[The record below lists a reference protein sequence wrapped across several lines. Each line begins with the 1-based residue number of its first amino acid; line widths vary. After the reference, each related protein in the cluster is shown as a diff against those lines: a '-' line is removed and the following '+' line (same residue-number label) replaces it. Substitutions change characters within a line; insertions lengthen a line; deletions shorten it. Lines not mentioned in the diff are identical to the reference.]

1 MLRHIKSVREI
12 DWTGRHRS
20 ANYSPVDIECYH
32 RGARV
37 WVRDP
42 ETVWKG
48 GELIKDFKA
57 EDKTLAVELE
67 DGDTATI
74 KIRSKEDL
82 PPLRNPEILIG
93 ENDLTSLSYLHEPA
107 VLYNLNER
115 FIRNTAIY
123 TYCGIVLV
131 AINPYEQ
138 LPLYGE
144 DVIQAYHGQD
154 MGSMDPHIFA
164 VAEEA
169 FKRMARFEQDQS
181 IIVSGESG
189 AGKTVSAKYA
199 MRYFATVGG
208 SSSETQVEKKVLASN
223 PIMEAIGNAKTTRN
237 DNSSRF
243 GKYIEI
249 RFNRLHHI
257 VGANMRTY
265 LLEKSRVVFQAPEER
280 NYHIFYQLCACCDQ
294 QDLKELALGSAAD
307 FHYTNQGATDS
318 YSNGHPDEFYYTSQG
333 EAPTVDGIDDKAN
346 LEETREAFKL
356 LGFKEDMVKQIF
368 RIIGAV
374 LHFGN
379 VEIRPDQHESSKIEV
394 ENESLPILC
403 NLLGIEEDAMRK
415 WLCNRKIV
423 TVQEVLTKPLRR
435 DMAVFSRDALAK
447 HIYAQLFSWIVDQI
461 NKAMDTQAKTT
472 NFIGVLDIYGFEMF
486 EINSFE
492 QFCINYAN
500 EKLQQQFTQH
510 VFKLEQEEYVK
521 EKIEWSFID
530 YYDNQPCIDMIESKL
545 GILDLLDEECML
557 PKGSD
562 ENWCNKLY
570 NKLTSHSHFSKPR
583 TSRTA
588 FLVHHF
594 ADKVEYESEGFV
606 QKNRDQVNDE
616 HLNILMASQYEF
628 VAELFRPKQEAPP
641 TQHHKRGNV
650 KPMIAPVKSTKTF
663 KKSVGSQFRDSL
675 TYLMMKLNST
685 TPHYVRC
692 IKPNDYKLPFTFEP
706 KRAVEQLR
714 ACGVLE
720 TIRISAAGYPS
731 RWSYSEFFTRYRV
744 LMVRKEINKK
754 DVRGTS
760 EKTLKRLIVRE
771 NPKDPDKYQFG
782 KTKIFFRA
790 GQVAYLEKLRADKL
804 RAACVLMQKT
814 VRGWMQRTKYQR
826 LLAATIVM
834 QKYTRAYLA
843 KKLTKF
849 LRETRASIIIQKTW
863 RRYRCRRDFLI
874 IRNATLKIQSYY
886 RGMVGR
892 NIYMEALR
900 QYRATTLQ
908 RYIRGW
914 QVRTWYRRTRRAL
927 VLLQCCVRRWKAR
940 KELKLLKIEARSV
953 EHYKALNRGMEN
965 KIISITHKVDELNK
979 ENVRLRETEQVML
992 KLKDDLGD
1000 LEKVKAESK
1009 ELNKTV
1015 ADQETE
1021 LEKLRRLL
1029 EETQTEKGLVEEEL
1043 QSVMKARAEEKQQYE
1058 EESNKLKDSLVEQ
1071 ENKLKELEESIELQ
1085 VNTAVEETKEHLI
1098 AEFEDERSRHQKL
1111 LQDYTRLEQ
1120 RFDNLKE
1127 DMQAM
1132 ENSPTAHMNGGMVPR
1147 HVRADSSEGAESGY
1161 GTLATTTT
1169 EDAENVEV
1177 EIEEQ
1182 GEEKASMDISVFI
1195 KLQQRCRD
1203 LEKEKSKLEVQ
1214 LEKRDVD
1221 GRNRTN
1227 TIENELEHL
1236 HLMNNDLKEENNR
1249 MKKDMENLR
1258 RTLEGDDE
1266 ENNPVKILNNQ
1277 VDVLNLE
1284 NEKHRQ
1290 EIVKLKTD
1298 LVNRRRQWALQE
1310 GDSVET
1316 GTNTEQHM
1324 LVSDE
1329 DLDNLQLDSS
1339 SIISDYKSVKTTNQ
1353 ILEKEIQ
1360 ALRMNYDY
1368 EKADLKE
1375 QIKKLHDDN
1384 ERQQTIIG
1392 ENLKLTPSARVSQA
1406 VQFELSRLTNENIN
1420 LMEEKEYLEK
1430 FVKKLKKQLK
1440 AAHKRLQSTSSSAEM
1455 GGALVPYVNVT
1466 FLRLVYLRLR
1476 TSWIFRILAFPYW
1489 LFCHR
1494 IMATANNIG
1503 DVHLSGV
1510 PSEFS
1515 DTPES
1520 THANVRVKEREEMMG
1535 MLEYKA
1541 DDEPKLLKMVIIDFI
1556 PEVAEGHL
1564 PGLPAYII
1572 FMCIRHADY
1581 VNDDRKV
1588 KSLLTGVINGIK
1600 KTVKKHFEDFEYVS
1614 FWLTNAT
1621 RLLHNLKQYSGE
1633 ESFSS
1638 KNTERQNEHC
1648 LRNFDLS
1655 EYRHVMND
1663 LGIHIYQM
1671 LIRIIENRVQPMIVS
1686 AMLEGEMAG
1695 LVSSKPTGVRGRN
1708 STIREKEVK
1717 NVSIDSLIKQLG
1729 TYISVMNIHGM
1740 DPELVKQVARQTLYL
1755 ITASTINN
1763 ILLRKDMCHW
1773 SKGVQIRYNLSE
1785 LEEWLRSS
1793 RLYDKI
1799 METTLEPL
1807 VQVAQL
1813 LQVKKRT
1820 DDDVGIICDTCTQLT
1835 VTQIIKILNL
1845 YTPDEYEKRTEIAF
1859 IRKVQSRLGTRDDP
1873 KRESQL
1879 LIDAKHTFPVTF
1891 PYNPSSVEL
1900 NEITI
1905 PDTFHLDFLKKL

>member
-1 MLRHIKSVREI
+1 V
-12 DWTGRHRS
+12 
-20 ANYSPVDIECYH
+20 
-32 RGARV
+32 
-37 WVRDP
+37 
-42 ETVWKG
+42 
-48 GELIKDFKA
+48 
-57 EDKTLAVELE
+57 
-67 DGDTATI
+67 
-74 KIRSKEDL
+74 
-82 PPLRNPEILIG
+82 
-93 ENDLTSLSYLHEPA
+93 
-107 VLYNLNER
+107 
-115 FIRNTAIY
+115 
-123 TYCGIVLV
+123 
-131 AINPYEQ
+131 
-138 LPLYGE
+138 
-144 DVIQAYHGQD
+144 
-154 MGSMDPHIFA
+154 
-164 VAEEA
+164 
-169 FKRMARFEQDQS
+169 
-181 IIVSGESG
+181 
-189 AGKTVSAKYA
+189 
-199 MRYFATVGG
+199 
-208 SSSETQVEKKVLASN
+208 
-223 PIMEAIGNAKTTRN
+223 
-237 DNSSRF
+237 
-243 GKYIEI
+243 
-249 RFNRLHHI
+249 
-257 VGANMRTY
+257 
-265 LLEKSRVVFQAPEER
+265 
-280 NYHIFYQLCACCDQ
+280 
-294 QDLKELALGSAAD
+294 
-307 FHYTNQGATDS
+307 
-318 YSNGHPDEFYYTSQG
+318 
-333 EAPTVDGIDDKAN
+333 VDGIDDKKN
-346 LEETREAFKL
+346 FEETKEAFRL
-356 LGFKEDMVKQIF
+356 LGFKEDMMKQIF

-379 VEIRPDQHESSKIEV
+379 VDIRPDQHESSKIEKDN
-394 ENESLPILC
+394 ENLPILC
-403 NLLGIEEDAMRK
+403 GLLGVDEDQMCK

-423 TVQEVLTKPLRR
+423 TVREVLTKPLRR
-435 DMAVFSRDALAK
+435 DLALFSRDALAK

-461 NKAMDTQAKTT
+461 NKAMDTASKTS

-562 ENWCNKLY
+562 DNWCGKLY
-570 NKLTSHSHFSKPR
+570 NKLTAHSHFSKPR

-588 FLVHHF
+588 FIVHHF
-594 ADKVEYESEGFV
+594 ADKVEYESDGFV
-606 QKNRDQVNDE
+606 EKNRDQVNDE

-628 VAELFRPKQEAPP
+628 VADLFRPKQEAPP
-641 TQHHKRGNV
+641 SSHQHKRGTV
-650 KPMIAPVKSTKTF
+650 KPMVAPVKSHKTF

-744 LMVRKEINKK
+744 LMFRKDINKK

-760 EKTLKRLIVRE
+760 EKTLRRLVTRE
-771 NPKDPDKYQFG
+771 NEQDPDKYQFG

-804 RAACVLMQKT
+804 RAACILMQKI
-814 VRGWMQRTKYQR
+814 VRGWIQRKKYLELR
-826 LLAATIVM
+826 RSTIVM
-834 QKYTRAYLA
+834 QKYIRGFLA
-843 KKLTKF
+843 RRLTKF
-849 LRETRASIIIQKTW
+849 LRETRAAILIQKRW
-863 RRYRCRRDFLI
+863 RGYRCRSEYLRVRHAVL
-874 IRNATLKIQSYY
+874 TIQSYT
-886 RGMVGR
+886 RGMFG
-892 NIYMEALR
+892 R
-900 QYRATTLQ
+900 QYFTEVLREKRATTIQ
-908 RYIRGW
+908 RYCRGW
-914 QVRTWYRRTRRAL
+914 QARTWYRRTRRAII
-927 VLLQCCVRRWKAR
+927 LLQCCVRRMRAK
-940 KELKLLKIEARSV
+940 KELKQLKIEARSV
-953 EHYKALNRGMEN
+953 EHYKKLNLGMEN
-965 KIISITHKVDELNK
+965 KIISITHKVSELNK
-979 ENVRLRETEQVML
+979 ENARLRETEKTMV
-992 KLKDDLGD
+992 KLQEDLGN
-1000 LEKVKAESK
+1000 LEKIKVECK
-1009 ELNKTV
+1009 ELNKAVT
-1015 ADQETE
+1015 DQETE
-1021 LEKLRRLL
+1021 LEQLRRLL
-1029 EETQTEKGLVEEEL
+1029 KETQTEKGLLEEEL
-1043 QSVMKARAEEKQQYE
+1043 QSIKKARAEETVAYE
-1058 EESNKLKDSLVEQ
+1058 EESAKLKKDLLEQ
-1071 ENKLKELEESIELQ
+1071 ENKLKELQDSIEGK
-1085 VNTAVEETKEHLI
+1085 VASAVEETKENLGRD
-1098 AEFEDERSRHQKL
+1098 FEEERARHQKL

-1120 RFDNLKE
+1120 RHDNLKE
-1127 DMQAM
+1127 DMLAI
-1132 ENSPTAHMNGGMVPR
+1132 ESSSPTHVGVNGMAAPR

-1161 GTLATTTT
+1161 GTLATTTG
-1169 EDAENVEV
+1169 EEAENVEV

-1203 LEKEKSKLEVQ
+1203 LEKEKSKLEVM
-1214 LEKRDVD
+1214 LERRDVD

-1227 TIENELEHL
+1227 TIENELEHQ
-1236 HLMNNDLKEENNR
+1236 HLLNNDLKEENVR
-1249 MKKDMENLR
+1249 LKKDLENLR
-1258 RTLEGDDE
+1258 RTLEGDGEE
-1266 ENNPVKILNNQ
+1266 ENNPVKILNEQ
-1277 VDVLNLE
+1277 VEVLNME

-1298 LVNRRRQWALQE
+1298 LVNRRRQWTLHE
-1310 GDSVET
+1310 GDSVEA
-1316 GTNTEQHM
+1316 GTNTDNNM

-1329 DLDNLQLDSS
+1329 DLDNLQLDTSS
-1339 SIISDYKSVKTTNQ
+1339 LISDYKTVKTTSHLFNALTHSQ
-1353 ILEKEIQ
+1353 TSLEETVANFGNLAENHNDLLVAKIILEKEIQ
-1360 ALRMNYDY
+1360 ALRINHDY
-1368 EKADLKE
+1368 EKSDLKDQIE
-1375 QIKKLHDDN
+1375 QLKKDN
-1384 ERQQTIIG
+1384 ERQQSIIG
-1392 ENLKLTPSARVSQA
+1392 ENLKLTPNARVSQA

-1420 LMEEKEYLEK
+1420 LLEEKEYLEK
-1430 FVKKLKKQLK
+1430 LVKKLKKQLK
-1440 AAHKRLQSTSSSAEM
+1440 AAHKRMQSTSSADI
-1455 GGALVPYVNVT
+1455 GGALVPHVNVAY
-1466 FLRLVYLRLR
+1466 FQLIYFRLR
-1476 TSWIFRILAFPYW
+1476 ASRLFRILAFPYW

-1494 IMATANNIG
+1494 FIATANNIP
-1503 DVHLSGV
+1503 DSHMSGV
-1510 PSEFS
+1510 PSEYS
-1515 DTPES
+1515 EVTETALQP
-1520 THANVRVKEREEMMG
+1520 NVRVKEREEMMG

-1541 DDEPKLLKMVIIDFI
+1541 EDEQKLLKLVVIDFV
-1556 PEVAEGHL
+1556 PVSAEGHL

-1588 KSLLTGVINGIK
+1588 KALLTGVINGIK

-1614 FWLTNAT
+1614 FWLTNTT

-1633 ESFSS
+1633 ENFSS
-1638 KNTERQNEHC
+1638 KNTERQNDHC

-1671 LIRIIENRVQPMIVS
+1671 LIRIIENKVQPMIVG

-1708 STIREKEVK
+1708 STLREREIK

-1729 TYISVMNIHGM
+1729 SYLTVMNVHGM
-1740 DPELVKQVARQTLYL
+1740 DPELVKQVSRQSLYL
-1755 ITASTINN
+1755 IVASTINN

-1793 RLYDKI
+1793 RIYDKT

-1820 DDDVGIICDTCTQLT
+1820 DDDVSIICDTCTQLT
-1835 VTQIIKILNL
+1835 VTQIIKVLNL
-1845 YTPDEYEKRTEIAF
+1845 YTPDEYEKRTEVAF

-1905 PDTFHLDFLKKL
+1905 PETFQLDFLKRH

>member
-1 MLRHIKSVREI
+1 M
-12 DWTGRHRS
+12 
-20 ANYSPVDIECYH
+20 
-32 RGARV
+32 
-37 WVRDP
+37 
-42 ETVWKG
+42 
-48 GELIKDFKA
+48 
-57 EDKTLAVELE
+57 
-67 DGDTATI
+67 
-74 KIRSKEDL
+74 
-82 PPLRNPEILIG
+82 
-93 ENDLTSLSYLHEPA
+93 
-107 VLYNLNER
+107 
-115 FIRNTAIY
+115 
-123 TYCGIVLV
+123 
-131 AINPYEQ
+131 
-138 LPLYGE
+138 
-144 DVIQAYHGQD
+144 
-154 MGSMDPHIFA
+154 
-164 VAEEA
+164 
-169 FKRMARFEQDQS
+169 
-181 IIVSGESG
+181 
-189 AGKTVSAKYA
+189 
-199 MRYFATVGG
+199 
-208 SSSETQVEKKVLASN
+208 
-223 PIMEAIGNAKTTRN
+223 
-237 DNSSRF
+237 SR
-243 GKYIEI
+243 
-249 RFNRLHHI
+249 
-257 VGANMRTY
+257 
-265 LLEKSRVVFQAPEER
+265 
-280 NYHIFYQLCACCDQ
+280 
-294 QDLKELALGSAAD
+294 
-307 FHYTNQGATDS
+307 
-318 YSNGHPDEFYYTSQG
+318 
-333 EAPTVDGIDDKAN
+333 
-346 LEETREAFKL
+346 
-356 LGFKEDMVKQIF
+356 
-368 RIIGAV
+368 
-374 LHFGN
+374 
-379 VEIRPDQHESSKIEV
+379 
-394 ENESLPILC
+394 
-403 NLLGIEEDAMRK
+403 
-415 WLCNRKIV
+415 
-423 TVQEVLTKPLRR
+423 RR
-435 DMAVFSRDALAK
+435 
-447 HIYAQLFSWIVDQI
+447 
-461 NKAMDTQAKTT
+461 
-472 NFIGVLDIYGFEMF
+472 
-486 EINSFE
+486 
-492 QFCINYAN
+492 
-500 EKLQQQFTQH
+500 
-510 VFKLEQEEYVK
+510 
-521 EKIEWSFID
+521 
-530 YYDNQPCIDMIESKL
+530 
-545 GILDLLDEECML
+545 
-557 PKGSD
+557 
-562 ENWCNKLY
+562 
-570 NKLTSHSHFSKPR
+570 
-583 TSRTA
+583 
-588 FLVHHF
+588 
-594 ADKVEYESEGFV
+594 
-606 QKNRDQVNDE
+606 
-616 HLNILMASQYEF
+616 
-628 VAELFRPKQEAPP
+628 
-641 TQHHKRGNV
+641 
-650 KPMIAPVKSTKTF
+650 
-663 KKSVGSQFRDSL
+663 
-675 TYLMMKLNST
+675 
-685 TPHYVRC
+685 
-692 IKPNDYKLPFTFEP
+692 FEP

-760 EKTLKRLIVRE
+760 EKTLKRLIV
-771 NPKDPDKYQFG
+771 DPDKYQFG

-826 LLAATIVM
+826 LKAATIVM
-834 QKYTRAYLA
+834 QKHTRAFLA
-843 KKLTKF
+843 RKLTKF
-849 LRETRASIIIQKTW
+849 LRETRASIIVQKTW

-892 NIYMEALR
+892 CIYMEALR
-900 QYRATTLQ
+900 QHRATTLQ

-927 VLLQCCVRRWKAR
+927 VLLQSCVRRWKAR
-940 KELKLLKIEARSV
+940 KELKQLKIEARSV

-979 ENVRLRETEQVML
+979 ENVRLQHTEQVML

-1015 ADQETE
+1015 ATQETE

-1029 EETQTEKGLVEEEL
+1029 EETQTEKGIVEEEL
-1043 QSVMKARAEEKQQYE
+1043 QSVIKARAEEQKLYE
-1058 EESNKLKDSLVEQ
+1058 EETTELKAKLLEQ
-1071 ENKLKELEESIELQ
+1071 ETNLTELEESVELQ

-1111 LQDYTRLEQ
+1111 LLDYTRLEQ

-1182 GEEKASMDISVFI
+1182 GEENASMDISVFI

-1214 LEKRDVD
+1214 LEKREVD

-1227 TIENELEHL
+1227 NIEHELDHL
-1236 HLMNNDLKEENNR
+1236 HLLNKDLNEENNR
-1249 MKKDMENLR
+1249 VKKDMDNLR
-1258 RTLEGDDE
+1258 RTLEGDEE
-1266 ENNPVKILNNQ
+1266 ENNPVKILNSQ

-1339 SIISDYKSVKTTNQ
+1339 LISDYKSVKTTNHLFNALAHSQ
-1353 ILEKEIQ
+1353 TSLEETVTNFGNLAENHNDLLVAKIILEKEIQ

-1368 EKADLKE
+1368 EKTDLKE
-1375 QIKKLHDDN
+1375 QIGKLQQDN
-1384 ERQQTIIG
+1384 ERQQSIIG
-1392 ENLKLTPSARVSQA
+1392 ENLKLTPAARVSQA
-1406 VQFELSRLTNENIN
+1406 IQFELSRLTNENI
-1420 LMEEKEYLEK
+1420 
-1430 FVKKLKKQLK
+1430 V
-1440 AAHKRLQSTSSSAEM
+1440 
-1455 GGALVPYVNVT
+1455 
-1466 FLRLVYLRLR
+1466 
-1476 TSWIFRILAFPYW
+1476 
-1489 LFCHR
+1489 
-1494 IMATANNIG
+1494 MATVNNIP

-1510 PSEFS
+1510 PSEFN

-1520 THANVRVKEREEMMG
+1520 SQANVRVKEREEMMG
-1535 MLEYKA
+1535 MLGYKA
-1541 DDEPKLLKMVIIDFI
+1541 EDEPKLLKMVIIDFI
-1556 PEVAEGHL
+1556 PEAAEGHL

-1572 FMCIRHADY
+1572 FMCIRHADF

-1588 KSLLTGVINGIK
+1588 KALLTGVINGIK
-1600 KTVKKHFEDFEYVS
+1600 KTVK
-1614 FWLTNAT
+1614 
-1621 RLLHNLKQYSGE
+1621 
-1633 ESFSS
+1633 SFSS

-1671 LIRIIENRVQPMIVS
+1671 LIRIIENSVQPMIVT

-1695 LVSSKPTGVRGRN
+1695 LVSSKPTGVRGSN
-1708 STIREKEVK
+1708 STIREREVK
-1717 NVSIDSLIKQLG
+1717 DVSIDSLIKQLG
-1729 TYISVMNIHGM
+1729 TYITVMNVHGM
-1740 DPELVKQVARQTLYL
+1740 DPELVKQVARQALYL

-1773 SKGVQIRYNLSE
+1773 SKGVQIRYNLTE

-1793 RLYDKI
+1793 RLYDKM

-1859 IRKVQSRLGTRDDP
+1859 IRKVQSRLANRNDP

-1905 PDTFHLDFLKKL
+1905 PSSFHLDFLKKL